1 MRKIFSINLVLSFCL
16 LSLMLVFNFNL
27 PNKFNV
33 NNINDYQLNYLTN
46 LNQLDFRHWGVVLFG
61 DNNKSNAESIYNAI
75 YLASKQKKYRDIS
88 LYRYVQEYQNLNT
101 SEKNK
106 INKLIENGR

>member
-1 MRKIFSINLVLSFCL
+1 MRKIFSINLFLSFCL

-46 LNQLDFRHWGVVLFG
+46 LNQLDFRHWGVLLFG
-61 DNNKSNAESIYNAI
+61 NNKSNAESIYNAI